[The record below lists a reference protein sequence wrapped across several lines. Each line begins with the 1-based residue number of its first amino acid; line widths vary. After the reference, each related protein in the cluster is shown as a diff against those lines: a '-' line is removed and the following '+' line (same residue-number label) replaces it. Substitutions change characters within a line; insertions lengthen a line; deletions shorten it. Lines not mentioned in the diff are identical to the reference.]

1 MQQLRT
7 HVKAEYKRAV
17 LPGPKSLYIELS
29 VNENA
34 INAQHAHLGHLYESK
49 LYIHDMNFAHFT
61 NLD

>member
-17 LPGPKSLYIELS
+17 LPGPKSMYIELS

-34 INAQHAHLGHLYESK
+34 INAQHAHLGRLYESK
-49 LYIHDMNFAHFT
+49 LYIYDINFAHFT